1 MTDRPWGAW
10 RGQAGPP
17 SAPSIGRLGHPGP
30 HDVPTLQ
37 LPFFRRSA
45 EAWGK
50 HSSQMHR
57 CSSGRQRTSGRKR
70 VSERKQHRTP
80 SAVANLFDK
89 KELFERSAA
98 GALRVPSHITER
110 NQPPAPRP
118 TAALL
123 SRHRNWA
130 LILGPFLHLRSPFQV
145 IHSSVLV
152 VDRARQYW
160 RSGVGWSPQS
170 FVLRPACHAGA
181 HVRVGIARPHIQSR
195 AIDRSLGALSPA
207 RYRALRIRFDPPQ
220 PTAITAELVL
230 SPRC

>member
-1 MTDRPWGAW
+1 MLCRACSMPVGPSIFRVMTDRPWGAW

-123 SRHRNWA
+123 SRHPNTT
-130 LILGPFLHLRSPFQV
+130 HLPDTPGRSFTSANPCNKF
-145 IHSSVLV
+145 
-152 VDRARQYW
+152 A
-160 RSGVGWSPQS
+160 
-170 FVLRPACHAGA
+170 
-181 HVRVGIARPHIQSR
+181 
-195 AIDRSLGALSPA
+195 
-207 RYRALRIRFDPPQ
+207 RALQCEAFHLQ
-220 PTAITAELVL
+220 TCCLVPAASAGCEHRL
-230 SPRC
+230 

>member
-1 MTDRPWGAW
+1 MRVVRP
-10 RGQAGPP
+10 
-17 SAPSIGRLGHPGP
+17 
-30 HDVPTLQ
+30 T
-37 LPFFRRSA
+37 
-45 EAWGK
+45 
-50 HSSQMHR
+50 
-57 CSSGRQRTSGRKR
+57 
-70 VSERKQHRTP
+70 
-80 SAVANLFDK
+80 AVAKRLEK
-89 KELFERSAA
+89 KRDFQEGAA
-98 GALRVPSHITER
+98 KLLLMPSHISQR
-110 NQPPAPRP
+110 NQPPASRP
-118 TAALL
+118 TALLL
-123 SRHRNWA
+123 SRNRNWA

>member
-1 MTDRPWGAW
+1 MAWGPHCSQGCSVVLADGIAVDPFIFRVMTDRPWGAW

-17 SAPSIGRLGHPGP
+17 SAPSIGRLGHPAL
-30 HDVPTLQ
+30 HDVPTPQ
-37 LPFFRRSA
+37 LSFFRRSA

-57 CSSGRQRTSGRKR
+57 CSSGRRRTSGRKR

-89 KELFERSAA
+89 KELFEMSAA

-123 SRHRNWA
+123 SRPRFHTSNQTLTDKYPEFLTPVSGLHRDCIRRCCRTA
-130 LILGPFLHLRSPFQV
+130 LL
-145 IHSSVLV
+145 
-152 VDRARQYW
+152 ARK
-160 RSGVGWSPQS
+160 V
-170 FVLRPACHAGA
+170 C
-181 HVRVGIARPHIQSR
+181 
-195 AIDRSLGALSPA
+195 
-207 RYRALRIRFDPPQ
+207 
-220 PTAITAELVL
+220 T
-230 SPRC
+230 